1 MIICR
6 NRKRR
11 SGLATLPVRVKVQV
25 EELKKKILGVC
36 YEFKKKK
43 KTRVYALINKGNKK
57 KYGIN
62 IIRFLSRQI

>member
-36 YEFKKKK
+36 YEFKKIKK
-43 KTRVYALINKGNKK
+43 NTRVRVNKQTKEIKRNTE
-57 KYGIN
+57 
-62 IIRFLSRQI
+62 

>member
-43 KTRVYALINKGNKK
+43 KNTRVRVNKQTKEIKRNTE
-57 KYGIN
+57 
-62 IIRFLSRQI
+62 